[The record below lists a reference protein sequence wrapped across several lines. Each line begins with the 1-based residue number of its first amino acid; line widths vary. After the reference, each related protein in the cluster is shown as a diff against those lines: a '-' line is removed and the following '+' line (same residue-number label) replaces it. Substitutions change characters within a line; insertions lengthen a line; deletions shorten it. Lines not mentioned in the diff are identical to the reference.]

1 MDRKL
6 SFLKKIIGCNVFDVS
21 AGPSTGSIILF
32 SFGTSKREREYSIMI
47 YSAWRLDCLRT
58 FKPLTG
64 NNESNTLKKGNL
76 LKEIFKLEN
85 DIVIDVIVNKFGDFE
100 IVFQSQKS
108 LKVFCDITP
117 KVDETELDENWD
129 FVIHKKNVCYTHNK
143 KFIIKSTT
151 YNPNNEIT
159 QNK

>member
-1 MDRKL
+1 MI
-6 SFLKKIIGCNVFDVS
+6 FLKELISCIVLDVS
-21 AGPSTGSIILF
+21 AGPSTGSIIIL
-32 SFGTSKREREYSIMI
+32 SFGVSLKEREYSIMI

-64 NNESNTLKKGNL
+64 NNESNKLERGNL

-85 DIVIDVIVNKFGDFE
+85 DIVSDVIVNNFGDFE

-117 KVDETELDENWD
+117 KVEETELDENWD
-129 FVIHKKNVCYTHNK
+129 FSIHKKNVCYIHTHM
-143 KFIIKSTT
+143 FAIKSTKFD
-151 YNPNNEIT
+151 PDSC
-159 QNK
+159 

>member
-1 MDRKL
+1 MIKKL
-6 SFLKKIIGCNVFDVS
+6 IFLKRIIGCNVFDVS
-21 AGPSTGSIILF
+21 AGPSTGSILLF
-32 SFGTSKREREYSIMI
+32 SFGTSKRERDYSIMI

-64 NNESNTLKKGNL
+64 NNESNKLKRGNL

-85 DIVIDVIVNKFGDFE
+85 DIVSDVIVNKFGDFE

-129 FVIHKKNVCYTHNK
+129 FSIHKKNVCYTHTNK
-143 KFIIKSTT
+143 FTIKSSK
-151 YNPNNEIT
+151 YD
-159 QNK
+159 